1 VLFSYTFSKQVC
13 HNQVPVGTRWCPL
26 CHTNLFNPE
35 VRLASP
41 GKRLG
46 AYVFDVLIPL
56 VAFWIIVCGGGGLVS
71 GLASAFSE
79 TGGSD
84 TAAGVVGLGMLV
96 MLLGFA
102 AYVFWA
108 LWLFARGTTPG
119 KMLLGM
125 YVAKEDGN
133 RADFGTM
140 LVREVIGK
148 FLSSLIFFIG
158 FLSIILDKEWRGWHD
173 KLANTFVVEKYPS

>member
-1 VLFSYTFSKQVC
+1 M
-13 HNQVPVGTRWCPL
+13 
-26 CHTNLFNPE
+26 
-35 VRLASP
+35 
-41 GKRLG
+41 
-46 AYVFDVLIPL
+46 
-56 VAFWIIVCGGGGLVS
+56 AFRS
-71 GLASAFSE
+71 
-79 TGGSD
+79 
-84 TAAGVVGLGMLV
+84 
-96 MLLGFA
+96 
-102 AYVFWA
+102 
-108 LWLFARGTTPG
+108 GTTPG